1 MKPAGKHSNKISCRI
16 NSQVT
21 DVTSHLEL
29 LEHKPVNF
37 GRHLGFVINDGVPL
51 YLAEIKWQDLLP
63 MEGALGEHQSQC
75 IIRWGWRSPNL
86 PKGPLHPVCPHRV
99 STSPQNVSRG
109 RIKKIHEGAESLS
122 SLFNR
127 DALYYSREGGPSIEI
142 LQRLASDLHSP
153 RVRDSLKQTSGQKH
167 FLTVIFSPF
176 QFLISYAMWRIAS
189 TQGKRNLRKV

>member
-1 MKPAGKHSNKISCRI
+1 MILCPCIWQRLSGKPCCQWKVLLVTI
-16 NSQVT
+16 NHNVSSIG
-21 DVTSHLEL
+21 DE
-29 LEHKPVNF
+29 
-37 GRHLGFVINDGVPL
+37 G
-51 YLAEIKWQDLLP
+51 LP
-63 MEGALGEHQSQC
+63 IYQ
-75 IIRWGWRSPNL
+75 
-86 PKGPLHPVCPHRV
+86 KGPLHPVCPHRV

-176 QFLISYAMWRIAS
+176 RFLISYAMWRIAS
-189 TQGKRNLRKV
+189 TQGKRSLRKV